1 MRSIGRRENFSRIAS
16 YISRDIYGPVGM
28 KGKKENTYGF
38 FGLFNASLDLLE
50 RGLDILIDSIYLIL
64 PDYGDG
70 RLRSEFLRARPPHT
84 PVPSHMNFGTRW

>member
-16 YISRDIYGPVGM
+16 YISRDIWLREGCEE
-28 KGKKENTYGF
+28 KENTYRF

-50 RGLDILIDSIYLIL
+50 RGLDILVDGIYLIL